1 MVAESPE
8 IERKNV
14 FQHWPVNLDGRT
26 LSKLILCHLAKSQL
40 VQCHLTKSQLVEC
53 HLTKSQ

>member
-14 FQHWPVNLDGRT
+14 FQLWPVNLDGRT
-26 LSKLILCHLAKSQL
+26 LSKLSFGQKSIGSMSFDQ
-40 VQCHLTKSQLVEC
+40 KSIG
-53 HLTKSQ
+53 